1 MPQFHI
7 YLLLAPFAAAVSTAT
22 AFLTWRSRRVMGFST
37 LTLYLVLVTGYLFCS
52 MLELLNPTEAG
63 TFLWARLGYIFS
75 PFIPVAWLIFAMQ
88 YTNAERWLTLRRLA
102 PFVLVPLIT
111 TILAF
116 TSPLHH
122 LLWLRFTFFRTEGLL
137 AMRVFTYGG
146 WFWVQTIYSTTL
158 LVIGVF
164 LIWINTFRSARL
176 IRRQS
181 RWVLAGALLPL
192 PFALIFPT
200 RLIPSMM
207 LDYTAIAFAFAGVCF
222 AIGVLRYRLLE
233 VAPIARSLLVDQ
245 MHDPVLVVDSGG
257 RISDYNPAA
266 RALFAQQAAPISGTP
281 VSVFLPNWQQIA
293 PLSPAKESETIF
305 SLPEN
310 PLVRQFQMRII
321 TISNRYGAMLG
332 WLIILHDITEQQR
345 LMTEL
350 EELAR
355 RDSLTGLY
363 NRRYWVELAHAE
375 IERSHRYGTPL
386 AIILLDLDGFKAIN
400 DSHGHLVGDDVLKQA
415 ATAIQTS
422 VRRVDVP
429 ARWGGDEFIIL
440 LPETSLAD
448 AELAA
453 ERLSSQLQNTDVVAQ
468 EIHFTITASLGI
480 AGWEGKPLQ
489 LDELL
494 ECADSALYESKGKG
508 RNRVTAV
515 NCQGKQPDN

>member
-1 MPQFHI
+1 
-7 YLLLAPFAAAVSTAT
+7 
-22 AFLTWRSRRVMGFST
+22 
-37 LTLYLVLVTGYLFCS
+37 
-52 MLELLNPTEAG
+52 
-63 TFLWARLGYIFS
+63 
-75 PFIPVAWLIFAMQ
+75 
-88 YTNAERWLTLRRLA
+88 
-102 PFVLVPLIT
+102 
-111 TILAF
+111 
-116 TSPLHH
+116 
-122 LLWLRFTFFRTEGLL
+122 
-137 AMRVFTYGG
+137 
-146 WFWVQTIYSTTL
+146 
-158 LVIGVF
+158 
-164 LIWINTFRSARL
+164 
-176 IRRQS
+176 
-181 RWVLAGALLPL
+181 
-192 PFALIFPT
+192 
-200 RLIPSMM
+200 MM

-266 RALFAQQAAPISGTP
+266 RALFAQQATPISGTP
-281 VSVFLPNWQQIA
+281 VSVYLPNWQQIA

-332 WLIILHDITEQQR
+332 WLVILHDITEQQR

-453 ERLSSQLQNTDVVAQ
+453 ERLGSQLQNTDVVAQ

-480 AGWEGKPLQ
+480 AGCEGKPLQ

-515 NCQGKQPDN
+515 NCQGNNLITSKSPRFPGAIVFMRCARIVHVLRRTPDTFPVHCLLLCIHRWGKHSNQTLFAPCPCQPMQPGTSFHGFFPLQTPGGMIW